1 MKLEE
6 ISMNFVTVLNIIIAV
21 IAGSVIFITR
31 SIVWHR
37 VLKVN
42 RNPIPEMTLVTFLK
56 KYHFDSKEH
65 FDRDT
70 LNEFLNDINDNDF
83 NHVLDELT
91 EQANIVLDPK
101 ASEIEQEKRYKQMVE
116 SFNIIKKRFKKSM
129 TRGELFIFDLR
140 RVAVL
145 TLAVAMTML
154 FANFTWAQQDGGM
167 LPYRGLCL
175 ILCGFTLIC
184 LGIVWVA
191 LLFAMIKHLIR

>member
-1 MKLEE
+1 
-6 ISMNFVTVLNIIIAV
+6 MNFVTVLNIIIAV

-56 KYHFDSKEH
+56 KYRFDSKEP

-70 LNEFLNDINDNDF
+70 LNEFLSDINDNDF

-91 EQANIVLDPK
+91 EQANIVLDPQ
-101 ASEIEQEKRYKQMVE
+101 ASEIEQEKTYKQMVE

-154 FANFTWAQQDGGM
+154 FANFTWAQQDGEM
-167 LPYRGLCL
+167 LPYRGFCL
-175 ILCGFTLIC
+175 ILCVFTLIC

-191 LLFAMIKHLIR
+191 LVFAMIKHLIR

>member
-1 MKLEE
+1 MDFITL
-6 ISMNFVTVLNIIIAV
+6 LNIIIAV

-37 VLKVN
+37 VLKVR

-56 KYHFDSKEH
+56 KYRFDPKEP

-70 LNEFLNDINDNDF
+70 LNEFLSDINDNDF

-91 EQANIVLDPK
+91 EQANIVLDPQ

-154 FANFTWAQQDGGM
+154 FANFTWVQRTGVIFH
-167 LPYRGLCL
+167 YRGLCL
-175 ILCGFTLIC
+175 ILCGFTLLC

-191 LLFAMIKHLIR
+191 FVFTMIKHLIR

>member
-1 MKLEE
+1 
-6 ISMNFVTVLNIIIAV
+6 MNFVTVLNIIIAV

-56 KYHFDSKEH
+56 KYRFDSKEP

-70 LNEFLNDINDNDF
+70 LNEFLSDINDNDF

-91 EQANIVLDPK
+91 EQANIVLDPQ
-101 ASEIEQEKRYKQMVE
+101 ASEIEQEKTYKQMVE

-154 FANFTWAQQDGGM
+154 FANFTWAQRDGEM
-167 LPYRGLCL
+167 LPYRGFCL
-175 ILCGFTLIC
+175 ILCVFTLIC

-191 LLFAMIKHLIR
+191 LVFAMIKHLIR